1 MALDSMHGKRPAVAW
16 MRIYVDADS
25 YAYFDAEWQGDPGVP
40 NQELGFPLG
49 LFGIPL
55 SPPALVDVDGDG
67 DLEIVF
73 SDNLQQVQ
81 VFNHDNSPAPG
92 WPVDVGVE
100 LSDGPVAI
108 GDLNGDGDPI
118 LVVGGTDGNA
128 YAYDHQGNLLPG
140 WPSAITPPGHDIY
153 VSIGAVGAPY
163 PRSIICAG
171 YNYVTLR
178 NRRGVA
184 PPNTVGWST
193 SSSSFAAPAAIGD
206 IDNDGVSEIVCG
218 LGTTVFAFQKGVM
231 SREFNITLPHALSDA
246 LTLGD
251 LDLDGDLEILCPT
264 TAGLLYV
271 LDHTGAQIGGNFPY
285 DTGITS
291 ALTSAAIA
299 QCLGTSEPEI
309 AIANLNSQVHLIWE
323 DGVTGTGFPV
333 STTSGWYL
341 YGAPVIGG
349 VLGASSDVV
358 IGDRGK
364 QFWSWNNLGMTNN
377 GWPEELSWRANL
389 SPAMGDIDLDGS
401 NEIVLLTEGVVNVFD
416 VNNPVSDELSTWA
429 MYGHDPQRTG
439 CADCPE
445 DLVTGIDPDSPTGT
459 ITRVSF
465 AGPTPNPVSG
475 MTQFAFAVPA
485 RATVKLEIIDLR
497 GRRIFTV
504 FQEEMESGSQVVTWD
519 GQDSNGE
526 LVASGQYFA
535 RLQVR
540 GPGMN
545 ELITRKVVVVR

>member
-1 MALDSMHGKRPAVAW
+1 
-16 MRIYVDADS
+16 
-25 YAYFDAEWQGDPGVP
+25 
-40 NQELGFPLG
+40 
-49 LFGIPL
+49 
-55 SPPALVDVDGDG
+55 
-67 DLEIVF
+67 
-73 SDNLQQVQ
+73 
-81 VFNHDNSPAPG
+81 
-92 WPVDVGVE
+92 
-100 LSDGPVAI
+100 
-108 GDLNGDGDPI
+108 
-118 LVVGGTDGNA
+118 
-128 YAYDHQGNLLPG
+128 
-140 WPSAITPPGHDIY
+140 
-153 VSIGAVGAPY
+153 
-163 PRSIICAG
+163 
-171 YNYVTLR
+171 
-178 NRRGVA
+178 
-184 PPNTVGWST
+184 
-193 SSSSFAAPAAIGD
+193 
-206 IDNDGVSEIVCG
+206 
-218 LGTTVFAFQKGVM
+218 
-231 SREFNITLPHALSDA
+231 
-246 LTLGD
+246 
-251 LDLDGDLEILCPT
+251 
-264 TAGLLYV
+264 
-271 LDHTGAQIGGNFPY
+271 
-285 DTGITS
+285 
-291 ALTSAAIA
+291 
-299 QCLGTSEPEI
+299 
-309 AIANLNSQVHLIWE
+309 
-323 DGVTGTGFPV
+323 
-333 STTSGWYL
+333 
-341 YGAPVIGG
+341 
-349 VLGASSDVV
+349 
-358 IGDRGK
+358 
-364 QFWSWNNLGMTNN
+364 MTNN